1 MLGSN
6 FGQGLIYAGLVVILG
21 LLYFYQQRM
30 VVARALDQPDDV
42 RITTETHAIPA
53 GGLRSVS
60 DLFPSRV
67 GDLLHH
73 SVDYPHLCA
82 VLHHATVLR

>member
-30 VVARALDQPDDV
+30 VAARASISPTMSESQQKLY
-42 RITTETHAIPA
+42 AIPA